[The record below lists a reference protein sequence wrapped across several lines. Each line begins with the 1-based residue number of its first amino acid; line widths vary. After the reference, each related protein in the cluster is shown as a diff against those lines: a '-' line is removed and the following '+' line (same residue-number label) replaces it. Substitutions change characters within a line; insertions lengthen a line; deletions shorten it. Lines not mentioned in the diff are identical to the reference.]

1 MTDRPTLEQ
10 LIEAVQQHLETHIIP
25 AVRAD
30 QRLYFQTLVAINALK
45 IAGRELAAGPT
56 PDQREWDDL
65 NRLHNSPSTPTPPD
79 LKTALVARRQALC
92 QAIRAG
98 QYDSPAAWQRLRQ
111 YVTRQVE
118 AQLMINA
125 PAFAQKL
132 WAEDDSGRHPS

>member
-10 LIEAVQQHLETHIIP
+10 LIEAVQQHLEAQVIP

-56 PDQREWDDL
+56 PDLREWEDL
-65 NRLHNSPSTPTPPD
+65 DRLHSTPPTPAPQA
-79 LKTALVARRQALC
+79 LKTALAARRQTVCA
-92 QAIRAG
+92 AIRAG
-98 QYDSPAAWQRLRQ
+98 QYDSPAAWQRLRH

-118 AQLMINA
+118 AQLIINA
-125 PAFAQKL
+125 PALAQKL
-132 WAEDDSGRHPS
+132 WAEDDSGRHPR